1 MTQDD
6 IIEIGIDKSDRLY
19 IKPKTEKFS
28 MIYRSAAEVH
38 WDSVGLFL
46 YSPKPRDWSYLD
58 WYKHMTSLIKTDC
71 NCQLTLSENTIW
83 VNIDESL
90 KNEIQMTE
98 QKTTP

>member
-38 WDSVGLFL
+38 WDCL
-46 YSPKPRDWSYLD
+46 SP
-58 WYKHMTSLIKTDC
+58 LINWT
-71 NCQLTLSENTIW
+71 NL
-83 VNIDESL
+83 
-90 KNEIQMTE
+90 
-98 QKTTP
+98 